1 MAPAG
6 GRHPR
11 PWLQAQP
18 VTSLFSRG
26 HGGPAEQAAPTR
38 LPRAGRALEE
48 HSLPVQGRSGRPGS
62 TRRWPRVPGPAK
74 GPGSLK
80 MQGKWQLTLAPGR
93 RPLQRGRGLRP
104 GARPRWGPGRGADPN
119 THSLA
124 PTPVPGPALSGL
136 PLLTGRCLLP
146 WLLWRCTRGH
156 LAWLSGERTHV
167 SQEASWLQRPGK
179 FQVQRAPQPQLLP
192 LPPIPER
199 VPMHAPLRAVPGV
212 CGQRLPRLALALPQ
226 PRRRHSSSCSSSSE
240 PEGPWRTSSYHLLVR
255 VFIWMR
261 PWCRSSCVSLR
272 VKKGFRYLASSHMK
286 PLRSCRLT

>member
-1 MAPAG
+1 MAPQNRPPPPGFHGRG
-6 GRHPR
+6 GHSGTLPPCSGQERPPREHTEVAQGSGPSQR
-11 PWLQAQP
+11 PWLLEDARQM
-18 VTSLFSRG
+18 
-26 HGGPAEQAAPTR
+26 AAD
-38 LPRAGRALEE
+38 
-48 HSLPVQGRSGRPGS
+48 
-62 TRRWPRVPGPAK
+62 
-74 GPGSLK
+74 
-80 MQGKWQLTLAPGR
+80 LAPGR